1 MRMQLSR
8 LTDTRVCS
16 GERIADC
23 HCFMPAPTKF
33 SIIVAFAALYLI
45 WGSTYLGI
53 RFAIETIPPFL
64 MAGTRFLMAGVI
76 MYAIAWS
83 QGIGKSNWMNWR
95 TSLIIGACLLL
106 GGNGGVTMSEKYIDS
121 GLAALIV
128 AVVPIYIVVLGWA
141 TGMTPKPMPILWLGL
156 VGGFIGVGI
165 LLAPALRFS
174 SNNGRHPAIG
184 MSILLVSSFIWSA
197 GSLYSRTA
205 KHAASPFLTAAQQML
220 CGGLLLLFAGV
231 ATGETRRFNP
241 SSISILSV
249 ASFVYLVIIGA
260 VVGYT
265 AYIWLLR
272 HCDPAK
278 VATYAYVNPIVAVLL
293 GAAFAGETLTMRT
306 LIAAA
311 VIIGSVALIIT
322 AQQLRAR
329 VEPALSAAFEP
340 AD

>member
-1 MRMQLSR
+1 
-8 LTDTRVCS
+8 
-16 GERIADC
+16 
-23 HCFMPAPTKF
+23 MPAPTKF
-33 SIIVAFAALYLI
+33 SIIVAFASLYLI

-128 AVVPIYIVVLGWA
+128 AVVPIYIVVLGWT

-197 GSLYSRTA
+197 GSLFRWRRDRRNATFQSEFDINLVCRFICLFSDHRSRGWIHCLHLATA
-205 KHAASPFLTAAQQML
+205 
-220 CGGLLLLFAGV
+220 
-231 ATGETRRFNP
+231 
-241 SSISILSV
+241 
-249 ASFVYLVIIGA
+249 
-260 VVGYT
+260 
-265 AYIWLLR
+265 
-272 HCDPAK
+272 
-278 VATYAYVNPIVAVLL
+278 
-293 GAAFAGETLTMRT
+293 TL
-306 LIAAA
+306 
-311 VIIGSVALIIT
+311 
-322 AQQLRAR
+322 
-329 VEPALSAAFEP
+329 
-340 AD
+340 

>member
-1 MRMQLSR
+1 
-8 LTDTRVCS
+8 
-16 GERIADC
+16 
-23 HCFMPAPTKF
+23 MPAPTRIW
-33 SIIVAFAALYLI
+33 IIVAFAALYLI

-64 MAGTRFLMAGVI
+64 MAGTRFLIAGII
-76 MYAIAWS
+76 MYGIAWS
-83 QGIGKSNWMNWR
+83 QGIGKSSWANWR

-106 GGNGGVTMSEKYIDS
+106 GGNGGVTISEKYIDS
-121 GLAALIV
+121 GLAAVIV
-128 AVVPIYIVVLGWA
+128 AIVPIYIVVLGWA
-141 TGMTPKPMPILWLGL
+141 TGTAARPTPIVWLGL
-156 VGGFIGVGI
+156 AGGFIGVGV
-165 LLAPALRFS
+165 LLGPAVRFS
-174 SNNGRHPAIG
+174 SSDGRHPAIG
-184 MSILLVSSFIWSA
+184 MSILLVSSFLWSA
-197 GSLYSRTA
+197 GSLYSRSA

-220 CGGLLLLFAGV
+220 CGGLLLLLAGM
-231 ATGETRRFNP
+231 ATGETRRFHP
-241 SSISILSV
+241 ESMSMLSV

-293 GAAFAGETLTMRT
+293 GAAFAGETLSRRA
-306 LIAAA
+306 LVAASL
-311 VIIGSVALIIT
+311 IIGSVAMVIT

-329 VEPALSAAFEP
+329 VGAPFSAAVAP